1 MPHHKPEWQVII
13 DLLRDTNVIL
23 LNRIGRKM
31 MNHLYKRNIK
41 QIELLMQQLE
51 SSSTGWETGENQPVQ
66 RLEQNQLERIMEE
79 VFQIAAENILDDEI
93 TAMVTQWLKHEQF
106 RFLSMAAEK
115 RDVALVDISD
125 AVHRFTRMPE
135 EQRKLSP
142 EERTGIR
149 VALIRRFFSDD
160 LHYINVVK
168 SCAKVE
174 DFAQVLSHTV
184 GPALGNGKLGGKAA
198 GLFRAQ
204 RILMN
209 AKKDSI
215 ALRNL
220 AVPKTWYIASDGSLD
235 FLHFNA
241 LEEMPTIKYRDPA
254 EIRQEFPYLEQ
265 IFKNSALSP
274 EIMAGLSLC
283 LDDFGDKPL
292 IVRSSSLLE
301 DSVGSSFAGKYK
313 SLFVA
318 NQGTKRE
325 RLEALVD
332 AIVEVYASVFGP
344 DPIEYR
350 RERGLL
356 DFNEEMAIVI
366 QEVVGQRVGK
376 YYFPA
381 YAGVAFSYNEFRWS
395 PRIKRQDGIIRL
407 VAGMGTRAVDRVGDD
422 YPVLISPGQP
432 GLRVN
437 ASPEEVLWYSQKN
450 IDLINMETRRF
461 ETITVDK
468 LFQEIGNDFPAL
480 SQVISIYQEGQLF
493 SPTGTM
499 VNLNEGQPVVTFSK
513 LLTHGPFIPQ
523 IKEILSILKEA
534 LGFPVDI
541 EFACDGD
548 IHKLYLLQCRPQSQ
562 AGSGSSVAIPKD
574 TPAADVLFTGSR
586 YITNA
591 LVKDIEYIVYVDP
604 IQYDALPNMEELIQ
618 VGRVVGDLNQKLPRQ
633 KFILMGPGRWGSRG
647 DIKLGV
653 RVGYSDINN
662 TAMLIEVAKKKKDYV
677 PELSFGTHFFQDL
690 VEASIRYLPLY
701 PDEKGAAFNEKFFA
715 DSPNVLRKL
724 LPQARNLEQVIKVIH
739 VPKAADGATLTVY
752 MDGDREQALGALTR

>member
-1 MPHHKPEWQVII
+1 M
-13 DLLRDTNVIL
+13 D
-23 LNRIGRKM
+23 
-31 MNHLYKRNIK
+31 
-41 QIELLMQQLE
+41 
-51 SSSTGWETGENQPVQ
+51 
-66 RLEQNQLERIMEE
+66 E
-79 VFQIAAENILDDEI
+79 VFRIAAETIPDDEI
-93 TAMVTQWLKHEQF
+93 TTMITQWLKYEQF
-106 RFLSMAAEK
+106 RFLTMAAEK
-115 RDVALVDISD
+115 RDVSLVEITE
-125 AVHRFTRMPE
+125 AVHRFARMPDG
-135 EQRKLSP
+135 QRKLAP
-142 EERTGIR
+142 EERTAVR

-160 LHYINVVK
+160 LDYINVVK
-168 SCAKVE
+168 NYATVTEFS
-174 DFAQVLSHTV
+174 QMLSRTI
-184 GPALGNGKLGGKAA
+184 GPPLGNGKLGGKAA
-198 GLFRAQ
+198 GLFRAE

-220 AVPKTWYIASDGSLD
+220 AVPKTWYITSDGSLD

-241 LEEMPTIKYRDPA
+241 LEEIPTIKYRDPA
-254 EIRQEFPYLEQ
+254 EIRQEFPFLEQ

-274 EIMAGLSLC
+274 EIMAGLSLA

-301 DSVGSSFAGKYK
+301 DSVGSAFAGKYK

-356 DFNEEMAIVI
+356 DFNEEMAILI
-366 QEVVGQRVGK
+366 QEVVGRRCGK
-376 YYFPA
+376 YYLPA

-395 PRIKRQDGIIRL
+395 PRIKRTDGIIRL

-422 YPVLISPGQP
+422 YPVLVSPGQP

-437 ASPEEVLWYSQKN
+437 VSADEVLWYSQKN
-450 IDLINMETRRF
+450 VDVINLEARRF
-461 ETITVDK
+461 ETMTVER
-468 LFQEIGNDFPAL
+468 LVAEVGHELPAL
-480 SQVISIYQEGQLF
+480 SQIISIHRDGQLF
-493 SPTGTM
+493 SPSSNLIDLSDGT
-499 VNLNEGQPVVTFSK
+499 PVVTFAK
-513 LLTHGPFIPQ
+513 LLAHGPFIPQ
-523 IKEILSILKEA
+523 IKEMLDILHQA
-534 LGFPVDI
+534 MGFPVDI

-562 AGSGSSVAIPKD
+562 AGAGFAVSIPKNV
-574 TPAADVLFTGSR
+574 PQADQLFSGNR

-591 LVKDIEYIVYVDP
+591 LVKDVEYVVYVDP
-604 IQYDALPNMEELIQ
+604 DEYDSIPTMEELIQ
-618 VGRVVGDLNQKLPRQ
+618 VGRVVGELNLKLPRQ

-653 RVGYSDINN
+653 RVTYSDINN

-690 VEASIRYLPLY
+690 VEANIKYLPLY
-701 PDEKGAAFNEKFFA
+701 PDEQGAVFNQEFFKNA
-715 DSPNVLRKL
+715 PNALRRL
-724 LPQARNLEQVIKVIH
+724 VPGARNLEHVIRVIH
-739 VPKAADGATLTVY
+739 VPKTAEGATVSVY
-752 MDGDREQALGALTR
+752 MDGENEKALAVLERL